1 MEIRC
6 VYTEGNQNVI
16 QEAVDRLPASGG
28 TVIVPRGEWK
38 SGAIHLKSNVKLYL
52 EEGCVIHFSSC
63 MEDYLPP
70 VFTRWEGVEC
80 YNYSPL
86 IYAADCENVTICGT
100 GVLDGAG
107 SAWWHWKKLQQNA
120 ADHLIRAESQGIAV
134 EERVFATREDA
145 LRPSFIQFI
154 NCKHVTLE
162 DFTIED
168 GPQWTIHPVYCEDV
182 VVRGVTVNT
191 KGPNTD
197 GCNPDSCRKVLI
209 EDCTFDTGDDC
220 IAINSGMNEDGWR
233 VGRPCEQ
240 IEVKN
245 CRFIGGHAAVAIGSG
260 MSGGICDIW
269 IHDCVARGTERG
281 IRIKSMRGRGGY
293 VKRVNVERM
302 QMDEIEKEAIE
313 VSMNYGSSTAVPV
326 SQKAP
331 EFSELRFAHIR
342 GNHAAVGVSLCGLPE
357 SPLREITLE
366 DVSIAAEDPLRE
378 EYVDKYNTFSRGSC
392 AYERLTFRR
401 FGANLRKVD
410 THKHEEEESTSADT
424 LQRDF
429 QLRGR
434 SLLRGNEEGRMEDG
448 FGVAGLNTGRY

>member
-1 MEIRC
+1 MRDSFQFLH
-6 VYTEGNQNVI
+6 GG
-16 QEAVDRLPASGG
+16 LPS
-28 TVIVPRGEWK
+28 
-38 SGAIHLKSNVKLYL
+38 
-52 EEGCVIHFSSC
+52 
-63 MEDYLPP
+63 P

-80 YNYSPL
+80 YNYSSL

-120 ADHLIRAESQGIAV
+120 ADRLIRAESQGIVV

-209 EDCTFDTGDDC
+209 EDCTFETGDDC

-260 MSGGICDIW
+260 MSGGICDIR
-269 IHDCVARGTERG
+269 IHDCVVRGTERG

-293 VKRVNVERM
+293 VKRINVERM

-313 VSMNYGSSTAVPV
+313 VSMNYGSSTAMPV
-326 SQKAP
+326 SQKVP
-331 EFSELRFAHIR
+331 EFSEIRFAHIR

-366 DVSIAAEDPLRE
+366 DVVIDAEDPLRE
-378 EYVDKYNTFSRGSC
+378 EYVEK
-392 AYERLTFRR
+392 
-401 FGANLRKVD
+401 
-410 THKHEEEESTSADT
+410 
-424 LQRDF
+424 
-429 QLRGR
+429 
-434 SLLRGNEEGRMEDG
+434 
-448 FGVAGLNTGRY
+448 

>member
-120 ADHLIRAESQGIAV
+120 ADYLIRAESQGIAV

-269 IHDCVARGTERG
+269 IHDCAARGTERG

-293 VKRVNVERM
+293 VKRVNVEQM
-302 QMDEIEKEAIE
+302 QMDEIERK
-313 VSMNYGSSTAVPV
+313 
-326 SQKAP
+326 
-331 EFSELRFAHIR
+331 R
-342 GNHAAVGVSLCGLPE
+342 
-357 SPLREITLE
+357 
-366 DVSIAAEDPLRE
+366 
-378 EYVDKYNTFSRGSC
+378 SR
-392 AYERLTFRR
+392 
-401 FGANLRKVD
+401 
-410 THKHEEEESTSADT
+410 
-424 LQRDF
+424 
-429 QLRGR
+429 
-434 SLLRGNEEGRMEDG
+434 
-448 FGVAGLNTGRY
+448 

>member
-16 QEAVDRLPASGG
+16 QEAVDRLPSAGG

-120 ADHLIRAESQGIAV
+120 ADRLIRAESQGIVV

-168 GPQWTIHPVYCEDV
+168 GPQWMIHPVYCEDV

-209 EDCTFDTGDDC
+209 EDCTFETGDDC

-260 MSGGICDIW
+260 MSGGICDIR
-269 IHDCVARGTERG
+269 IHDCVVRGTERG

-293 VKRVNVERM
+293 VKRINVERM

-331 EFSELRFAHIR
+331 EFSEIRFAHIR

-357 SPLREITLE
+357 SPLRKLTLE
-366 DVSIAAEDPLRE
+366 DVVIDAEDPLRE
-378 EYVDKYNTFSRGSC
+378 EYVEK
-392 AYERLTFRR
+392 
-401 FGANLRKVD
+401 
-410 THKHEEEESTSADT
+410 
-424 LQRDF
+424 
-429 QLRGR
+429 
-434 SLLRGNEEGRMEDG
+434 
-448 FGVAGLNTGRY
+448 

>member
-1 MEIRC
+1 MGSEMCIR
-6 VYTEGNQNVI
+6 
-16 QEAVDRLPASGG
+16 DR
-28 TVIVPRGEWK
+28 
-38 SGAIHLKSNVKLYL
+38 
-52 EEGCVIHFSSC
+52 
-63 MEDYLPP
+63 
-70 VFTRWEGVEC
+70 
-80 YNYSPL
+80 
-86 IYAADCENVTICGT
+86 
-100 GVLDGAG
+100 
-107 SAWWHWKKLQQNA
+107 
-120 ADHLIRAESQGIAV
+120 
-134 EERVFATREDA
+134 
-145 LRPSFIQFI
+145 FI

-260 MSGGICDIW
+260 MSGGICDIR
-269 IHDCVARGTERG
+269 IHDCVVRGTERG

-293 VKRVNVERM
+293 VKRINVERM

-331 EFSELRFAHIR
+331 EFSEIRFAHIR

-357 SPLREITLE
+357 SPLRKLTLE
-366 DVSIAAEDPLRE
+366 DVVIDAEDPLRE
-378 EYVDKYNTFSRGSC
+378 EYVEK
-392 AYERLTFRR
+392 
-401 FGANLRKVD
+401 
-410 THKHEEEESTSADT
+410 
-424 LQRDF
+424 
-429 QLRGR
+429 
-434 SLLRGNEEGRMEDG
+434 
-448 FGVAGLNTGRY
+448 

>member
-80 YNYSPL
+80 YNYSSL

-120 ADHLIRAESQGIAV
+120 ADRLIRAESQGIVV

-269 IHDCVARGTERG
+269 IHDCVVRGTERG

-293 VKRVNVERM
+293 VKRINVQRM
-302 QMDEIEKEAIE
+302 QMDEIEKEDRSEHELWFQHGDAGVAEGAGIFGDPFCPYKGKPC
-313 VSMNYGSSTAVPV
+313 SRRCLALRTAGK
-326 SQKAP
+326 S
-331 EFSELRFAHIR
+331 
-342 GNHAAVGVSLCGLPE
+342 AAKTYPG
-357 SPLREITLE
+357 
-366 DVSIAAEDPLRE
+366 
-378 EYVDKYNTFSRGSC
+378 
-392 AYERLTFRR
+392 RR
-401 FGANLRKVD
+401 IDRCRRPA
-410 THKHEEEESTSADT
+410 
-424 LQRDF
+424 
-429 QLRGR
+429 
-434 SLLRGNEEGRMEDG
+434 EGRVCGKVKYFFSGALVLMN
-448 FGVAGLNTGRY
+448 A